1 MKKLFELAVAAI
13 YVLCKDYNGT
23 ILKHDA
29 GSLFKK
35 WSDDIR
41 SIIGEE
47 EADAFLVAAASG
59 TLSEDR
65 VRETVDF
72 YFDED
77 RLEQNYTALM
87 DGEPL
92 YMAVEETDQTIE
104 YDLNDYAQIEEE
116 KEVYRSALKNDSRLE
131 TSDEWHFQDA
141 SWVWKSVKRE
151 DEKKERK
158 RERKIKLRSLVDE
171 IGDARTG
178 DERFDTLAAIVREM
192 IQEEDGDGY
201 EDYDD
206 YDDDY
211 DDDDYEDYDEDYDEE

>member
-1 MKKLFELAVAAI
+1 MF
-13 YVLCKDYNGT
+13 
-23 ILKHDA
+23 
-29 GSLFKK
+29 S
-35 WSDDIR
+35 
-41 SIIGEE
+41 
-47 EADAFLVAAASG
+47 SG
-59 TLSEDR
+59 TLSEDM

-77 RLEQNYTALM
+77 KLKQNHTALM

-92 YMAVEETDQTIE
+92 YMAAEVTDQTVE

-131 TSDEWHFQDA
+131 TSDVWHFQDA

-158 RERKIKLRSLVDE
+158 RERKIKIRSLVDE
-171 IGDARTG
+171 IGDTRTG

-192 IQEEDGDGY
+192 IQEEDGEYYYGD
-201 EDYDD
+201 DND
-206 YDDDY
+206 YDDD
-211 DDDDYEDYDEDYDEE
+211 ED

>member
-1 MKKLFELAVAAI
+1 MKKLFELAVSAI
-13 YVLCKDYNGT
+13 YALCKNYNGT

-29 GSLFKK
+29 GALFKK

-41 SIIGEE
+41 GIIGEE

-59 TLSEDR
+59 TLSEDM

-77 RLEQNYTALM
+77 KLEQNHTALM

-92 YMAVEETDQTIE
+92 YMAVEVTDQTIE

-131 TSDEWHFQDA
+131 TSDVWHFQDA

-171 IGDARTG
+171 IGDTRTG

-192 IQEEDGDGY
+192 IQEEDG

-211 DDDDYEDYDEDYDEE
+211 DDDDYEDYDGDYDEE